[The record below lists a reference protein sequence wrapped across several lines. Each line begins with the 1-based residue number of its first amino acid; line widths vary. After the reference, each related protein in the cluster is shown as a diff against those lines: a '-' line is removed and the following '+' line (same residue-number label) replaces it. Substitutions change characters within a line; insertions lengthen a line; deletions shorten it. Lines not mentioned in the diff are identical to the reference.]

1 MKTHKIISV
10 LSIFVILLFFNTKK
24 INAQNSKLNFEIELT
39 PKTALRKDIGNNTFS
54 NLIKPVIL
62 IDAGINTKYKIN
74 EKLALGSGL
83 FYAVDGY
90 KFKNDFSN
98 FSNMSDVDFST
109 NHTYHHI
116 EIPIF
121 SELSFGHFCLKTG
134 LAYQRLFLEKNTI
147 KYKSLPDSIM
157 GISKEQFID
166 NSNYTKGV
174 TELKEQKYRM
184 NKIAFLLSFGK
195 NYDISDKFYWAWA
208 GQFKTGLLD
217 LVNIDNPVFK
227 VYLYSVGINL
237 KIGLK

>member
-1 MKTHKIISV
+1 M
-10 LSIFVILLFFNTKK
+10 FFKET
-24 INAQNSKLNFEIELT
+24 Q
-39 PKTALRKDIGNNTFS
+39 
-54 NLIKPVIL
+54 V
-62 IDAGINTKYKIN
+62 
-74 EKLALGSGL
+74 
-83 FYAVDGY
+83 
-90 KFKNDFSN
+90 
-98 FSNMSDVDFST
+98 
-109 NHTYHHI
+109 
-116 EIPIF
+116 
-121 SELSFGHFCLKTG
+121 
-134 LAYQRLFLEKNTI
+134 
-147 KYKSLPDSIM
+147 